1 MMGLSLYDRVKDGM
15 ASGDLIQW
23 GAHDLLG
30 AIIQRATHSD
40 VSHSSLVIRLT
51 EYEGLE
57 RRRFTTE
64 ALRHGVVLNLLSR
77 RLEHHTGS
85 AWWYPLKDEW
95 NDKRQTIGE
104 RALSFVGIPYD
115 FKSIAKFLFTRVSA
129 DARTIFCSELAYICY
144 GFQGEAPAP
153 GDMPGLGI
161 FKDAVRIL

>member
-1 MMGLSLYDRVKDGM
+1 MGLSLYDRVKDELRT
-15 ASGDLIQW
+15 GDLIQW

-30 AIIQRATHSD
+30 AIIQGVTHSD

-77 RLEHHTGS
+77 RLENHSGA

-95 NDKRQTIGE
+95 NDKRQAIGE

-129 DARTIFCSELAYICY
+129 DARAIFCSELAFISW
-144 GFQGEAPAP
+144 GFTGTAPAP
-153 GDMPGLGI
+153 GDIPGLGI